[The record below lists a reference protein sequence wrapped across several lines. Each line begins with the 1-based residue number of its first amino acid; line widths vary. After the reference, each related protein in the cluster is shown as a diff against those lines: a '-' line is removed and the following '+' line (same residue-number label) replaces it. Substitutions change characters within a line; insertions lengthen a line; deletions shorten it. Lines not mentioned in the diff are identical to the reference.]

1 MIQEPRG
8 PSYSKVGEGSTVIL
22 YNILDMVVDN
32 NSKLIIMETSIN
44 IQIQDGSTI
53 SLNQGLSLGFFTTVY
68 ASQNVTKRRA
78 IWDLLPHLSPDN
90 NEAWM
95 LGFINAVELM
105 EADFKGAISHGNE
118 GDYGNLLDR
127 LWGIDRAIRNI
138 DNIAKAVDLFDQM
151 LSSGCSL
158 HPKEMLEAGMKP
170 DSVSYNSLITYFC
183 KTEDFEIAGEVMKQ
197 MINQGVIPTTATY
210 GALIQAYCSNGK
222 IEDATK
228 LFNDMSSLSK
238 VPPNTLVYTSLIESL
253 CKNNDIK
260 GALSLMDDMKA
271 KRVKPNTTTYNAV
284 LKGLKKNNLLEN
296 AYGLMDGMIE
306 NACNPD
312 CITME
317 ILRELLSS
325 VDGSKKLESFVQGKR
340 VSPL

>member
-1 MIQEPRG
+1 MVWFNSLKMRVYNKFDVLVERMDIRRRYVVLHQLPILIKILMLSSLKIFVLGILIRDQFMG
-8 PSYSKVGEGSTVIL
+8 HGWLLLVG
-22 YNILDMVVDN
+22 
-32 NSKLIIMETSIN
+32 
-44 IQIQDGSTI
+44 
-53 SLNQGLSLGFFTTVY
+53 
-68 ASQNVTKRRA
+68 R
-78 IWDLLPHLSPDN
+78 
-90 NEAWM
+90 
-95 LGFINAVELM
+95 
-105 EADFKGAISHGNE
+105 
-118 GDYGNLLDR
+118 
-127 LWGIDRAIRNI
+127 DRAIRNI

-158 HPKEMLEAGMKP
+158 HPKVCYSLISGLCKAGRMDDASNEMLEAGMKP